1 MKIVIT
7 EEQLNKIYESSK
19 EVNFSFGDIIDLSDN
34 PKARM
39 YMRSFG
45 FNTEMIK
52 DFLSKKIKLSSD
64 DVINLFKSVGNV
76 DYHFTDKFEQMYT
89 IESSGESS
97 IDFTERAMLEFALK
111 YYSNIADAKTKED
124 NISMLKSM
132 LEFFGNKVEE
142 SGEGWGYSRPEY
154 EIKTKFNPLPKN
166 NKLPNF
172 LITSRRKSCT
182 NYTFET
188 YKGFKG
194 YIRICAD
201 MNGDYTQAFTMD
213 GELIGRVWVGD
224 YKIGE
229 IKGLYSGAMSSE
241 STKVKDEY
249 RKQGIMTALYDLF
262 QIHGIYVVPST
273 VLKQGAKEFWKNR
286 KVTNR
291 NEVYPEVLKYIQRVT
306 NYN

>member
-1 MKIVIT
+1 MKLLIT
-7 EEQLNKIYESSK
+7 EEQFNKIYESSK
-19 EVNFSFGDIIDLSDN
+19 ETKFSFGKIVDLSDN
-34 PKARM
+34 PTANM

-45 FNTEMIK
+45 FDIQMLKE
-52 DFLSKKIKLSSD
+52 FLSKSIDLHPQT
-64 DVINLFKSVGNV
+64 VIQLFLNVGNM
-76 DYHFTDKFEQMYT
+76 DYHFTDNFEKMHN
-89 IESSGESS
+89 IKSKGVES

-111 YYSNIADAKTKED
+111 YYSNISDAKTKED
-124 NISMLKSM
+124 NINILKTM

-142 SGEGWGYSRPEY
+142 SGESWGYSRPEY
-154 EIKTKFNPLPKN
+154 EIKTKFELLPKN

-172 LITSRRKSCT
+172 LITSTRKNCT

-194 YIRICAD
+194 YIRICTD

-241 STKVKDEY
+241 STKVSDNY

-262 QIHGIYVVPST
+262 QIHGIYVVPSS

-286 KVTNR
+286 KIINKE
-291 NEVYPEVLKYIQRVT
+291 NIYPEILRYIERVT
-306 NYN
+306 K